1 MFGRKIKILALA
13 ASLLFFSGQLFALE
27 EYVSEVYK
35 QIDSCFTAKD
45 DGKLNS
51 VLSKNVNDKYYYL
64 MENYTQKKIRRLI
77 VNNDYD
83 FAMAATLALIENNLD
98 NEEAVEMY
106 SVISDAYE
114 IQRKHEA
121 ELEYQRQLEL
131 ARIEREKEKQR
142 GNVEKEYVTASK
154 TSGGAVYV
162 SGKETKLTSTN
173 WKLKAGIV
181 DLTYLLEKQTDVSSL
196 HYGVALDFDYKYTM
210 ENKNVLGA
218 EVFAGAQFLTIP
230 LSQDEEKTI
239 PLLADVE
246 GSVKYAIASLS
257 KNLFIRLGFNAI
269 ITGKTDEAPLTKGVI
284 DNFYSPF
291 VGVKFEQFALGPV
304 LVDIGA
310 DWLAGHLF
318 YSDVKVAV
326 GAALNI
332 TIPFA
337 ELEKV
342 KLNLNIGVKDKL
354 FLKNEG
360 MENRASVI
368 LAIGVENVVR

>member
-1 MFGRKIKILALA
+1 MFGRKIKILALVV
-13 ASLLFFSGQLFALE
+13 SLLFFSGQLFALE

-35 QIDSCFTAKD
+35 QIDSCFSAKD
-45 DGKLNS
+45 EAKLNS

-64 MENYTQKKIRRLI
+64 MENYTQKKIRRLM
-77 VNNDYD
+77 VNSDYD
-83 FAMAATLALIENNLD
+83 FAMTATLVLIENNLD

-121 ELEYQRQLEL
+121 EVEYQRQLEL
-131 ARIEREKEKQR
+131 ARIQKEKEKQR
-142 GNVEKEYVTASK
+142 GNVEKEYVAASK
-154 TSGGAVYV
+154 SSGGSVYV

-173 WKLKAGIV
+173 WKIQGGLV
-181 DLTYLLEKQTDVSSL
+181 DLTYLLEKQSDISSL

-218 EVFAGAQFLTIP
+218 DVFAGAQFLTIP
-230 LSQDEEKTI
+230 LSDEEGKTI
-239 PLLADVE
+239 PVIADVE
-246 GSVKYAIASLS
+246 GAVKYAVASLS

-269 ITGKTDEAPLTKGVI
+269 ITGKSEEAPLTKGVI

-291 VGVKFEQFALGPV
+291 VGLSFEQFALGPV

-326 GAALNI
+326 GAAINFA
-332 TIPFA
+332 IPFA

-342 KLNLNIGVKDKL
+342 KLNLNIGLKDKL